1 MTTNLDT
8 AHRTA
13 LPVAGAATAVLAVVQ
28 GVFGSVGVLIEPLAA
43 AHATDRG
50 LLVLLF
56 PAALAVH
63 TFVARYAGRAA
74 DRFGPRPLLVAAAC
88 GMAVGL
94 LTPALA
100 AAPHAVI
107 AGYGIGLGVASACTW
122 VATATAVGTAFRGRA
137 ATAMGVLT
145 AGPAAGG
152 AVLAPTLT
160 VLAPTFG
167 VRPTCGLLALLG
179 VLACGACAVVLRDHP
194 LPSDSLPGSS
204 AATDLRRV
212 VIAAALMGS
221 VVFLPLVHMVGTAT
235 RLGLTAIEGAAVLT
249 VISVVSAATRL
260 AAGRLSLV
268 ATLPALYRA
277 AHVLVTGGFVVWAAA
292 TGGGATFT
300 LLLAAAGIFG
310 AGYGAWLALGP
321 ALLAEVCPPARLG
334 NALGALTTAIG
345 MGGVVGPALAD
356 PLVVSAPAGVWLG
369 AAALALAAAV
379 LFRVGT
385 PEGGRSE

>member
-1 MTTNLDT
+1 GVETVHPLRRPCGRPQRITPRAAGIIPVPPSDGAVRPTTARCQRRATDVGHRRTMTTNLDT

-28 GVFGSVGVLIEPLAA
+28 GVFGSVGVLIESLAA

-63 TFVARYAGRAA
+63 TLVARYAGRAA

-152 AVLAPTLT
+152 AVLAP
-160 VLAPTFG
+160 
-167 VRPTCGLLALLG
+167 
-179 VLACGACAVVLRDHP
+179 
-194 LPSDSLPGSS
+194 
-204 AATDLRRV
+204 
-212 VIAAALMGS
+212 
-221 VVFLPLVHMVGTAT
+221 
-235 RLGLTAIEGAAVLT
+235 
-249 VISVVSAATRL
+249 
-260 AAGRLSLV
+260 
-268 ATLPALYRA
+268 
-277 AHVLVTGGFVVWAAA
+277 
-292 TGGGATFT
+292 
-300 LLLAAAGIFG
+300 
-310 AGYGAWLALGP
+310 
-321 ALLAEVCPPARLG
+321 
-334 NALGALTTAIG
+334 
-345 MGGVVGPALAD
+345 
-356 PLVVSAPAGVWLG
+356 
-369 AAALALAAAV
+369 
-379 LFRVGT
+379 
-385 PEGGRSE
+385 